1 MRLALTVPNTLIYI
15 RNGLKLDGGDS
26 VSLGASTM
34 QPLILSLDGNIGA
47 GKTTLL
53 EKIRADMPD
62 VEVVLEPVGEWLAL
76 HDDTGKSLLEL
87 FYEDKRRWAYTFQN
101 CALIT
106 RINTIKK
113 AMATTT
119 KTVIIT
125 ERSVLTDR
133 YVFAEMLR
141 ASGDLDELDWS
152 LYMKWYDLFA
162 SETPISGIIYMTTD
176 VATSA
181 ERIAIRAR
189 AGEGQVSTEY
199 LTALDTQHQKW
210 LSDTCLPV
218 CHIGSQ
224 DDAIACVKTF
234 ISSLSIPV

>member
-1 MRLALTVPNTLIYI
+1 MYEGCRLGT
-15 RNGLKLDGGDS
+15 R
-26 VSLGASTM
+26 TM

-53 EKIRADMPD
+53 EAIRVAIPD
-62 VEVVLEPVGEWLAL
+62 IEVILEPVGEWLAL
-76 HDDTGKSLLEL
+76 HNDKGRSLLEL

-106 RINTIKK
+106 RIHTIKK
-113 AMATTT
+113 AMTSTT
-119 KTVIIT
+119 KKVIIT

-141 ASGDLDELDWS
+141 TSGEMDGLDWS
-152 LYMKWYDLFA
+152 LYLKWYDMFA
-162 SETPISGIIYMTTD
+162 RDMPIAGIIYLTTD

-181 ERIAIRAR
+181 ERIAARAR

-210 LSDTCLPV
+210 LRETTLPV
-218 CHIGSQ
+218 CLIGSQ
-224 DDAIACVKTF
+224 DDAITCVRNF
-234 ISSLSIPV
+234 VDSLTQSPSADRG